1 MKNNIPQ
8 EEPKQ
13 EYEYIGEC
21 NGNNDNGCFLDSCGH
36 DCGCFERVLKQSK
49 KETHICKYCGAETT
63 QPDDEC
69 YAKPKQETLEEA
81 AERIFRE
88 PFRKNLTLEE
98 ITIDGKD
105 AVNCMLSLA
114 DWQAERSYSKE
125 DMKQAF
131 FDGIRVTGGGYNGE
145 YASGNHPD
153 IEVEF
158 YESYIEWFK
167 QFKKK

>member
-13 EYEYIGEC
+13 EYEYIGKC

-49 KETHICKYCGAETT
+49 KET
-63 QPDDEC
+63 
-69 YAKPKQETLEEA
+69 LEEA

-88 PFRKNLTLEE
+88 PYRKNLTLEE

-114 DWQAERSYSKE
+114 DWQKHQDKNKYSDE
-125 DMKQAF
+125 DLRTAYF
-131 FDGIRVTGGGYNGE
+131 SGIKTTGEGWNGE
-145 YASGNHPD
+145 YANGNNPS
-153 IEVEF
+153 IEEEF
-158 YESYIEWFK
+158 QEEFQEWFE